1 MESRERK
8 AHRTV
13 LQIVPELETGGAER
27 TAVDVAAELVRQGWR
42 AIVVSAGGR
51 LVPELE
57 AAGAEHITFPAATK
71 NPALMLV
78 NAFRL
83 AGIVR
88 REKVDILHARSRAPA
103 WSALLAARLTGT
115 PFVTTYH
122 GAYNQKSALK
132 GFYNSVMARGDV
144 VIANSGYTARLI
156 AARHMVA
163 DNGVAADGSRVVVIH
178 RGTDLADYAEGAMT
192 PGRLA
197 DLRTAWGLE
206 GDAPVILHLAR
217 LTAWKGQTVL
227 IDALA
232 RLAAEGRDVV
242 GILAGDAQG
251 RTDYVADLTR
261 RIAAHGLEGRIR
273 LVGHCA
279 DPAAAMHLA
288 TVVAVPSTEPE
299 AFGRAAVEAQAAGR
313 PVVVSDLG
321 AVPETV
327 LAPPEVAAGARTGW
341 RVPACDAA
349 ALAEGLREALDL
361 TPEARAALAARA
373 AAHVQTHFSLGA
385 MTGATLRQ
393 YERLLGA

>member
-27 TAVDVAAELVRQGWR
+27 TAVDVAAELVARGWR

-57 AAGAEHITFPAATK
+57 AAGAKHIAFPAATK
-71 NPALMLV
+71 NPALMLA

-88 REKVDILHARSRAPA
+88 SEEVDILHARSRAPA

-122 GAYNQKSALK
+122 GAYNQKNALK

-144 VIANSGYTARLI
+144 VIANSAYTARLI
-156 AARHMVA
+156 AARHKVA
-163 DNGVAADGSRVVVIH
+163 GDGAAGERVVVIH
-178 RGTDLADYAEGAMT
+178 RGTDLADYAEGVMS
-192 PGRLA
+192 PSRLDA
-197 DLRTAWGLE
+197 LRTAWGLE

-217 LTAWKGQTVL
+217 LTGWKGQTVL

-251 RTDYVADLTR
+251 RTDYVANLER
-261 RIAAHGLEGRIR
+261 RIADHGLEGRVR

-288 TVVAVPSTEPE
+288 DVVAVPSSEPE

-327 LAPPEVAAGARTGW
+327 LAPPEVAAAERTGW
-341 RVPACDAA
+341 RVPASDPA
-349 ALAEGLREALDL
+349 ALAGGLGEALDL
-361 TPEARAALAARA
+361 DREARAALAGRA
-373 AAHVQTHFSLGA
+373 TAHVRAHFSLDA
-385 MTGATLRQ
+385 MTAATLRQ